1 MPAFAILIGL
11 GFALLVKN
19 TKRLGIAAA
28 VSLVIVCAST
38 LPVAYSSQQMFGVE
52 NQTYWFEYDAVKWFS
67 EHNVT
72 SYTSDQRLGETGWRL
87 FDLEYGRGL
96 PYDLR
101 EGLKLNESS
110 FYVLEQSWS
119 TKGAQEF
126 PFGVVVVSNETISQ
140 ELNESSVIYIGGPVG
155 GQLALFWTMP

>member
-1 MPAFAILIGL
+1 MYRSREL
-11 GFALLVKN
+11 
-19 TKRLGIAAA
+19 
-28 VSLVIVCAST
+28 
-38 LPVAYSSQQMFGVE
+38 FGVE
-52 NQTYWFEYDAVKWFS
+52 DKAYWFEYDAVNWFS

-87 FDLEYGRGL
+87 YDLEYGRGL
-96 PYDLR
+96 PYDLK

-110 FYVLEQSWS
+110 FYVLERSWS

-140 ELNESSVIYIGGPVG
+140 ELNSSSVFYIGGPMENQIVG
-155 GQLALFWTMP
+155 FSTR

>member
-1 MPAFAILIGL
+1 MPAFAILVGL

-19 TKRLGIAAA
+19 TRKLGIAAG

-52 NQTYWFEYDAVKWFS
+52 NQTYWFEYDAVQWFS
-67 EHNVT
+67 EHGVT
-72 SYTSDQRLGETGWRL
+72 SYTSDQRLGETGGRL
-87 FDLEYGRGL
+87 FDLNASRGL

-101 EGLKLNESS
+101 EGQELNASS
-110 FYVLEQSWS
+110 FYVLERSWS
-119 TKGAQEF
+119 SRGAQEF

-140 ELNESSVIYIGGPVG
+140 KLNESSVLYIGGPARAG
-155 GQLALFWTMP
+155 LTCFRTDS